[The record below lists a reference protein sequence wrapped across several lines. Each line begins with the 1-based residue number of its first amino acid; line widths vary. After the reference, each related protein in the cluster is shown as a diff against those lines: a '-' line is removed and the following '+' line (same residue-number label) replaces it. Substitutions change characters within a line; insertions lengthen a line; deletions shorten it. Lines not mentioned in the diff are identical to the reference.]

1 MSFGIKEEKL
11 VSAEDR
17 SLLKWVKN
25 NKDRI
30 DEMKREESIPTATA
44 VEMYDDSKLQT
55 QVDKLGKRLSL
66 MEKEEEKEKPYFER
80 VEQSVNENI
89 RDIAGLKNVVQQV
102 ARSGKT
108 ARDKIIQDAKNAR
121 EQLAKAIKFGLEL
134 AEKRQQED
142 ITERMEAMREE
153 VEKKTYENQM
163 ALAEVKLRQAQLND
177 RVNEVLNA
185 RSKVFTKTKRG

>member
-17 SLLKWVKN
+17 SLLKWVKE

-30 DEMKREESIPTATA
+30 DAMKREESIPTATA

-80 VEQSVNENI
+80 VEKSVNENK
-89 RDIAGLKNVVQQV
+89 RDIAGLKIVVQQV
-102 ARSGKT
+102 AKGGKT
-108 ARDKIIQDAKNAR
+108 ARDKIIQDARNGR
-121 EQLAKAIKFGLEL
+121 EQLAKAIKIGLES

-142 ITERMEAMREE
+142 ITKRMEAMREE
-153 VEKKTYENQM
+153 VEKNSYDNKM
-163 ALAEVKLRQAQLND
+163 ALEEVKLRQAQLNK

-185 RSKVFTKTKRG
+185 RSKVFKRG